1 MISLDVHSLSTTMDA
16 GSVMVD
22 PQALEL
28 GEQLGRGSSGTVT
41 QARDRVTG
49 LVVALKVVP
58 ITLRTGSE
66 QVAPPPPLRRLT
78 TASFHPPARRVPAR
92 RPPIAARKLCQA
104 LTLVV
109 G

>member
-1 MISLDVHSLSTTMDA
+1 LHSLSTTMDP

-66 QVAPPPPLRRLT
+66 QVAPLPASVTPHHASRSSPGEARACVTWLGATPKPCRTLT
-78 TASFHPPARRVPAR
+78 PS
-92 RPPIAARKLCQA
+92 
-104 LTLVV
+104 V